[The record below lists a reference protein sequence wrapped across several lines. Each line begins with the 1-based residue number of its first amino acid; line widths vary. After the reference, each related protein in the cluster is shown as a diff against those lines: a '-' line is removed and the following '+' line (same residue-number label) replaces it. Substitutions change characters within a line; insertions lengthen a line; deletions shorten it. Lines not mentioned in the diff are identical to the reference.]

1 MRTLSAATNTAVAG
15 PVTSPGYFVEIL
27 FTSPL
32 RVSSRGTLTWS
43 GNVWTGWDVRVSG
56 LAFDGSASAQNGTL
70 ILGNTDL
77 SVGSLV
83 LNQGVADRAVNIWAF
98 LGDAPATAD
107 PVQIFAGVGDAVT
120 SIDPDKGTVTIS
132 LQQSAAGVLYC
143 PRRYI
148 TRENGFS
155 VLPPVGTL
163 VPFNGETFQIQ
174 ANVN

>member
-1 MRTLSAATNTAVAG
+1 MRTLSPATTAGVAG
-15 PVTSPGYFVEIL
+15 PVTAPGYFVEIL
-27 FTSPL
+27 FAGPL
-32 RVSSRGTLTWS
+32 RVSSRGTLVWS
-43 GNVWTGWDVRVSG
+43 GNTWTAWDVRVSG
-56 LAFDGSASAQNGTL
+56 LAFDGAASAQNGTL

-77 SVGSLV
+77 SIGALI
-83 LNQGVADRAVNIWAF
+83 LNEGIADRTINVWSF

-107 PVQIFAGVGDAVT
+107 PVQIFAGVGDTVA
-120 SIDPDKGTVTIS
+120 IDPDRGTVTIT

-163 VPFNGETFQIQ
+163 IPFNGETFQIE